1 MSTLLETEVT
11 PLLAAVETPL
21 ESSLLTG
28 TSMSVMACDAN
39 ICRHLKQAAHAI
51 PHHLAVAVQSAQ
63 GASVA
68 NLRYSELDFL
78 NLDRQSD
85 AIAFALNAHGIEH
98 GMKAVLMVTP
108 SLDFFALTFA
118 LFKAGIIPILVDPG
132 MGINNLKQ
140 CFAEAAPDA
149 FIGIPKAHI
158 ARRLFG
164 WGKGS
169 IKSLLNVDDGK
180 TGLAARLM
188 RIATGAISLS
198 TLLQNDSSRQSSS
211 LNASAKHASAQ
222 HAEYPMVML
231 KSDEMAA
238 ILFTS
243 GSTGTPKGV
252 VYSHGMFEAQIQA
265 LKNDYGICHG
275 ERDLATFPLFSLFGP
290 ALGMASIVPEMDAS
304 KPITANPEF
313 LFAAIEK
320 YQCSNIFVNPAL
332 LERLG
337 RAGEQKQHKLP
348 SVQRVISA
356 GAPATIASIA
366 RFSQMLSQGVPI
378 LNSYGAT
385 ESLPISMIASD
396 ALFATT
402 DITDNG
408 GGICVGRA
416 IEGVTIRIIGISEAV
431 IPEWDESL
439 VLNNGE
445 IGEIVVQGPMVSQS
459 YYLNNSQHDRQNDSQ
474 HDSQGNRATA
484 AAKMW
489 DSATNTVR
497 HRMGDLGYLD
507 DQGRLWMCGRKA
519 HRVDA
524 TRNGIFAKRYYSIP
538 CERIFNTHPNVKR
551 SALVGVKVA
560 NEIEP
565 LICIELDQS
574 LVCNKSQQLY
584 QDLIAIAEQFI
595 QTQGIRRFLIH
606 PDFPVDVRHNAKIFR
621 EKLAVWAQSQTKG

>member
-1 MSTLLETEVT
+1 MSTLLETEVA
-11 PLLAAVETPL
+11 PLVASLVTPL
-21 ESSLLTG
+21 EKSLLSD
-28 TSMSVMACDAN
+28 TSASATVNDAN

-85 AIAFALNAHGIEH
+85 AIAFALNAHGIKR

-118 LFKAGIIPILVDPG
+118 LFKAGVIPILVDPG
-132 MGINNLKQ
+132 MGIRNLKQ

-180 TGLAARLM
+180 TGLAAKLI

-198 TLLQNDSSRQSSS
+198 TLLQSTLVQSSAPKS
-211 LNASAKHASAQ
+211 
-222 HAEYPMVML
+222 EYPMVML
-231 KSDEMAA
+231 KSDEIAA

-366 RFSQMLSQGVPI
+366 RFSKMLSQSVPI

-416 IEGVTIRIIGISEAV
+416 IDGVTIRIIAISEEV
-431 IPEWDESL
+431 IPEWDDAL
-439 VLNNGE
+439 QLNNGE

-459 YYLNNSQHDRQNDSQ
+459 YYLNNSQHASQNE
-474 HDSQGNRATA
+474 SQGKRATA
-484 AAKMW
+484 AAKIW

-507 DQGRLWMCGRKA
+507 DQGLLWMCGRKA

-524 TRNGIFAKRYYSIP
+524 TLNGLFAKRYYSIP

-584 QDLIAIAEQFI
+584 QDLIAIAEQFT

>member
-1 MSTLLETEVT
+1 MSTLLETEVA
-11 PLLAAVETPL
+11 PLVTPL
-21 ESSLLTG
+21 EKSLLSG
-28 TSMSVMACDAN
+28 TSASATVNDAN

-63 GASVA
+63 GASVGS
-68 NLRYSELDFL
+68 LRYSELDFL

-85 AIAFALNAHGIEH
+85 AIAFALNAHGIER

-118 LFKAGIIPILVDPG
+118 LFKAGVIPILVDPG
-132 MGINNLKQ
+132 MGIRNLKQ

-180 TGLAARLM
+180 TGLAAKLI
-188 RIATGAISLS
+188 RIGTGAISLS
-198 TLLQNDSSRQSSS
+198 TLLQSTSVQSS
-211 LNASAKHASAQ
+211 ASKS
-222 HAEYPMVML
+222 EYPMVML
-231 KSDEMAA
+231 KSDEIAA

-366 RFSQMLSQGVPI
+366 RFSKMLSQGVPI

-416 IEGVTIRIIGISEAV
+416 IDGVTIRIIAISEDV
-431 IPEWDESL
+431 IPEWDDAL
-439 VLNNGE
+439 QLNNGE

-459 YYLNNSQHDRQNDSQ
+459 YYLNNSQHASQNE
-474 HDSQGNRATA
+474 SQGKRATA
-484 AAKMW
+484 AAKIW

-507 DQGRLWMCGRKA
+507 DQGLLWMCGRKA

-524 TRNGIFAKRYYSIP
+524 TLNGLFAKRYYSIP

-584 QDLIAIAEQFI
+584 QDLIAIAEQFM

>member
-1 MSTLLETEVT
+1 MSTLLEKEVIPLVTET
-11 PLLAAVETPL
+11 
-21 ESSLLTG
+21 SFSTG
-28 TSMSVMACDAN
+28 TSQSAIASDAN
-39 ICRHLKQAAHAI
+39 ICRHLKQAAHDI
-51 PHHLAVAVQSAQ
+51 PHHLAVAVQSAK
-63 GASVA
+63 GAAVA

-78 NLDRQSD
+78 SLDRQSD
-85 AIAFALNAHGIEH
+85 VIAFTLNAHGITR

-132 MGINNLKQ
+132 MGIKNLKQ

-164 WGKGS
+164 WGKGT
-169 IKSLLNVDDGK
+169 IKILLNVDGGK
-180 TGLAARLM
+180 TGFAAKLNCM
-188 RIATGAISLS
+188 ATGAMSLS
-198 TLLQNDSSRQSSS
+198 TLLQNTSAQSS
-211 LNASAKHASAQ
+211 AQ
-222 HAEYPMVML
+222 KSPYPMVLL
-231 KSDEMAA
+231 KPNEMAA

-252 VYSHGMFEAQIQA
+252 VYSHAMFEAQIQA

-313 LFAAIEK
+313 LFAAIEQ

-337 RAGEQKQHKLP
+337 RAGEQKQHTLP
-348 SVQRVISA
+348 SVKRVISA

-366 RFSQMLSQGVPI
+366 RFSKMLSDGVPV

-402 DITDNG
+402 EMTDNG
-408 GGICVGRA
+408 AGICVGNA
-416 IEGVTIRIIGISEAV
+416 IDGVSIGIIGISEAV
-431 IPEWDESL
+431 IPEWDDAL
-439 VLNNGE
+439 LLKNGE
-445 IGEIVVQGPMVSQS
+445 IGEIIVQGPMVSQS
-459 YYLNNSQHDRQNDSQ
+459 YYQYDSQ
-474 HDSQGNRATA
+474 RDNQR
-484 AAKMW
+484 
-489 DSATNTVR
+489 DSATAMAKIWDPVANCVR

-519 HRVDA
+519 HRIDA
-524 TRNGIFAKRYYSIP
+524 THKGKFAKRYYSIP

-560 NEIEP
+560 NEITP
-565 LICIELDQS
+565 LICIELDTS

-584 QDLIAIAEQFI
+584 QELTTLAEQFH
-595 QTQGIRRFLIH
+595 QTQGIKRFLIH

>member
-1 MSTLLETEVT
+1 MSTLLEKEVIPLVTET
-11 PLLAAVETPL
+11 
-21 ESSLLTG
+21 SFSTG
-28 TSMSVMACDAN
+28 TSQSAIASDAN
-39 ICRHLKQAAHAI
+39 ICRHLKQAAHDI
-51 PHHLAVAVQSAQ
+51 PHHLAVAVQSAK
-63 GASVA
+63 GAAVA

-78 NLDRQSD
+78 SLDRQSD
-85 AIAFALNAHGIEH
+85 VIAFALNAHGITR

-132 MGINNLKQ
+132 MGIKNLKQ

-164 WGKGS
+164 WGKGT
-169 IKSLLNVDDGK
+169 IKILLNVDGGK
-180 TGLAARLM
+180 TGFAAKLNCM
-188 RIATGAISLS
+188 ATGAMSLS
-198 TLLQNDSSRQSSS
+198 TLLQNTSAQSS
-211 LNASAKHASAQ
+211 AQ
-222 HAEYPMVML
+222 KSPYPMVLL
-231 KSDEMAA
+231 KPNEMAA

-252 VYSHGMFEAQIQA
+252 VYSHAMFEAQIQA

-313 LFAAIEK
+313 LFAAIEQ

-337 RAGEQKQHKLP
+337 RAGEQKQHTLP
-348 SVQRVISA
+348 SVKRVISA

-366 RFSQMLSQGVPI
+366 RFSKMLSDGVPV

-402 DITDNG
+402 EMTDNG
-408 GGICVGRA
+408 AGICVGNA
-416 IEGVTIRIIGISEAV
+416 IDGVSIGIIGISEAV
-431 IPEWDESL
+431 IPEWDDAL
-439 VLNNGE
+439 LLKNGE
-445 IGEIVVQGPMVSQS
+445 IGEIIVQGPMVSQS
-459 YYLNNSQHDRQNDSQ
+459 YYQYDSQ
-474 HDSQGNRATA
+474 RDNQR
-484 AAKMW
+484 
-489 DSATNTVR
+489 DSATAMAKIWDPVANCVR

-519 HRVDA
+519 HRIDA
-524 TRNGIFAKRYYSIP
+524 THKGKFAKRYYSIP

-560 NEIEP
+560 NEITP
-565 LICIELDQS
+565 LICIELDTS

-584 QDLIAIAEQFI
+584 QELTTLAEQFH
-595 QTQGIRRFLIH
+595 QTQGIKRFLIH

>member
-11 PLLAAVETPL
+11 PLLAAVVTPL
-21 ESSLLTG
+21 DTSLLTG
-28 TSMSVMACDAN
+28 TSASAMASDAN

-85 AIAFALNAHGIEH
+85 AIAFALNAHGIER

-169 IKSLLNVDDGK
+169 IKSLLNVDGGK
-180 TGLAARLM
+180 TGLAARLI

-198 TLLQNDSSRQSSS
+198 TLLQNSSSR
-211 LNASAKHASAQ
+211 NASAQHTQAQ

-366 RFSQMLSQGVPI
+366 RFSKMLSQGVPI

-396 ALFATT
+396 ALFTTT

-408 GGICVGRA
+408 GGICVGGA
-416 IEGVTIRIIGISEAV
+416 IDGVTIRIIDISEAV
-431 IPEWDESL
+431 IPEWDEAL

-459 YYLNNSQHDRQNDSQ
+459 YYLKDSQ
-474 HDSQGNRATA
+474 RDSATA
-484 AAKMW
+484 AAKML
-489 DSATNTVR
+489 DSATNSVR

-524 TRNGIFAKRYYSIP
+524 TRKCQLVKRYYSIP

-574 LVCNKSQQLY
+574 LACNKSQQLY
-584 QDLIAIAEQFI
+584 QDLITIAEQFT

>member
-1 MSTLLETEVT
+1 MSTLLETEVA
-11 PLLAAVETPL
+11 PLVTPL
-21 ESSLLTG
+21 EKSLLSG
-28 TSMSVMACDAN
+28 TSASATINDAN

-85 AIAFALNAHGIEH
+85 AIAFALNAHGIER

-118 LFKAGIIPILVDPG
+118 LFKAGVIPILVDPG
-132 MGINNLKQ
+132 MGIRNLKQ

-180 TGLAARLM
+180 TGLAAKLI
-188 RIATGAISLS
+188 RIGTGAISLS
-198 TLLQNDSSRQSSS
+198 TLLQSTSVQSSAPKS
-211 LNASAKHASAQ
+211 
-222 HAEYPMVML
+222 EYPMVML
-231 KSDEMAA
+231 KSDEIAA

-366 RFSQMLSQGVPI
+366 RFSKMLSQGVPI

-416 IEGVTIRIIGISEAV
+416 IDGVTIRIIAISEEV
-431 IPEWDESL
+431 IPEWDDAL
-439 VLNNGE
+439 QLNNGE

-459 YYLNNSQHDRQNDSQ
+459 YYLNNSQHASQNE
-474 HDSQGNRATA
+474 SQGKRATA
-484 AAKMW
+484 AAKIW
-489 DSATNTVR
+489 DSATDTVR

-507 DQGRLWMCGRKA
+507 DQGLLWMCGRKA

-524 TRNGIFAKRYYSIP
+524 TLNGLFAKRYYSIP

-584 QDLIAIAEQFI
+584 QDLIAIAEQFT

>member
-1 MSTLLETEVT
+1 MSTLLETGVT
-11 PLLAAVETPL
+11 PLLAAVVTPL
-21 ESSLLTG
+21 ETSLLTG
-28 TSMSVMACDAN
+28 TSASAMASDAN

-85 AIAFALNAHGIEH
+85 AIAFALNAHGIER
-98 GMKAVLMVTP
+98 GMKAVLMVKP

-169 IKSLLNVDDGK
+169 IKSLLNVDGGK
-180 TGLAARLM
+180 TGLAARLI

-198 TLLQNDSSRQSSS
+198 TLLQNSSSR
-211 LNASAKHASAQ
+211 NASAQHTQAQ

-366 RFSQMLSQGVPI
+366 RFSKMLSQGVPI

-408 GGICVGRA
+408 GGICVGGA
-416 IEGVTIRIIGISEAV
+416 IDGVTIRIIGISETV
-431 IPEWDESL
+431 IPEWGEAL

-459 YYLNNSQHDRQNDSQ
+459 YYLKDSQ
-474 HDSQGNRATA
+474 RDSATA

-489 DSATNTVR
+489 DSAANSFR

-519 HRVDA
+519 HRVDV
-524 TRNGIFAKRYYSIP
+524 TRKGQLVKRYYSIP

-584 QDLIAIAEQFI
+584 QDLITIAEQFA

>member
-1 MSTLLETEVT
+1 MSTLLETEVAPLVAPLVTPLET
-11 PLLAAVETPL
+11 PLLTG
-21 ESSLLTG
+21 SS
-28 TSMSVMACDAN
+28 TSATVSDAN

-85 AIAFALNAHGIEH
+85 AIAFALNAHGIER

-118 LFKAGIIPILVDPG
+118 LFKAGVIPILVDPG
-132 MGINNLKQ
+132 MGIRNLKQ

-180 TGLAARLM
+180 TGLAAKLI
-188 RIATGAISLS
+188 RIGTGAISLS
-198 TLLQNDSSRQSSS
+198 TLLQSTSVQSSAPKS
-211 LNASAKHASAQ
+211 
-222 HAEYPMVML
+222 EYPMVML
-231 KSDEMAA
+231 KSDEIAA

-366 RFSQMLSQGVPI
+366 RFSKMLSQGVPI

-416 IEGVTIRIIGISEAV
+416 IDGVTIRIIAISEEV
-431 IPEWDESL
+431 IPEWDDAL
-439 VLNNGE
+439 QLNNGE

-459 YYLNNSQHDRQNDSQ
+459 YYLNNSQHASQNE
-474 HDSQGNRATA
+474 SQGKRATA
-484 AAKMW
+484 AAKIW
-489 DSATNTVR
+489 DSATNSVR

-507 DQGRLWMCGRKA
+507 DQDRLWMCGRKA

-524 TRNGIFAKRYYSIP
+524 TLNGLFVKRYYSIP

-584 QDLIAIAEQFI
+584 QDLIAIAEQFT

>member
-1 MSTLLETEVT
+1 
-11 PLLAAVETPL
+11 
-21 ESSLLTG
+21 
-28 TSMSVMACDAN
+28 
-39 ICRHLKQAAHAI
+39 
-51 PHHLAVAVQSAQ
+51 
-63 GASVA
+63 
-68 NLRYSELDFL
+68 
-78 NLDRQSD
+78 
-85 AIAFALNAHGIEH
+85 
-98 GMKAVLMVTP
+98 
-108 SLDFFALTFA
+108 
-118 LFKAGIIPILVDPG
+118 
-132 MGINNLKQ
+132 
-140 CFAEAAPDA
+140 
-149 FIGIPKAHI
+149 
-158 ARRLFG
+158 
-164 WGKGS
+164 
-169 IKSLLNVDDGK
+169 
-180 TGLAARLM
+180 
-188 RIATGAISLS
+188 
-198 TLLQNDSSRQSSS
+198 
-211 LNASAKHASAQ
+211 
-222 HAEYPMVML
+222 
-231 KSDEMAA
+231 
-238 ILFTS
+238 
-243 GSTGTPKGV
+243 
-252 VYSHGMFEAQIQA
+252 
-265 LKNDYGICHG
+265 
-275 ERDLATFPLFSLFGP
+275 
-290 ALGMASIVPEMDAS
+290 
-304 KPITANPEF
+304 
-313 LFAAIEK
+313 
-320 YQCSNIFVNPAL
+320 CSNIFVNPAL

-366 RFSQMLSQGVPI
+366 RFSKMLSQGVPI

-416 IEGVTIRIIGISEAV
+416 IDGVTIRIIAISEEV
-431 IPEWDESL
+431 IPEWDDAL
-439 VLNNGE
+439 QLNNGE

-459 YYLNNSQHDRQNDSQ
+459 YYLNNSQHASQNE
-474 HDSQGNRATA
+474 SQGKRATA
-484 AAKMW
+484 AAKIW
-489 DSATNTVR
+489 DSATDTVR

-507 DQGRLWMCGRKA
+507 DQGLLWMCGRKA

-524 TRNGIFAKRYYSIP
+524 TLNGLFAKRYYSIP

-584 QDLIAIAEQFI
+584 QDLIAIAEQFT

>member
-1 MSTLLETEVT
+1 MSTLLETEVA
-11 PLLAAVETPL
+11 PLVTQL
-21 ESSLLTG
+21 EKSLLSG
-28 TSMSVMACDAN
+28 TSASATVNDAN

-68 NLRYSELDFL
+68 SLRYSELDFL

-85 AIAFALNAHGIEH
+85 AIAFALNAHGIER

-118 LFKAGIIPILVDPG
+118 LFKAGVIPILVDPG
-132 MGINNLKQ
+132 MGIRNLKQ

-180 TGLAARLM
+180 TGLAAKLT
-188 RIATGAISLS
+188 RIGTGAISLS
-198 TLLQNDSSRQSSS
+198 TLLQSTSVQSSAPKS
-211 LNASAKHASAQ
+211 
-222 HAEYPMVML
+222 EYPMVML
-231 KSDEMAA
+231 KSDEIAA

-366 RFSQMLSQGVPI
+366 RFSKMLSQGVPI

-416 IEGVTIRIIGISEAV
+416 IDGVTIRIIAISEEV
-431 IPEWDESL
+431 IPEWDDAL
-439 VLNNGE
+439 QLNNGE

-459 YYLNNSQHDRQNDSQ
+459 YYLNNSQHASQNE
-474 HDSQGNRATA
+474 SQGKRATA
-484 AAKMW
+484 AAKIW

-507 DQGRLWMCGRKA
+507 DQGLLWMCGRKA

-524 TRNGIFAKRYYSIP
+524 TLNGLFVKRYYSIP

-584 QDLIAIAEQFI
+584 QDLIAIAEQFT

>member
-1 MSTLLETEVT
+1 MSTLLETEVA
-11 PLLAAVETPL
+11 PLVTQL
-21 ESSLLTG
+21 EKSLLSG
-28 TSMSVMACDAN
+28 TSASATINDAN

-85 AIAFALNAHGIEH
+85 AIAFALNAHGIER

-118 LFKAGIIPILVDPG
+118 LFKAGVIPILVDPG
-132 MGINNLKQ
+132 MGIRNLKQ

-180 TGLAARLM
+180 TGLAAKLI
-188 RIATGAISLS
+188 RIGTGAISLS
-198 TLLQNDSSRQSSS
+198 TLLQSTSVQSSAPKS
-211 LNASAKHASAQ
+211 
-222 HAEYPMVML
+222 EYPMVML
-231 KSDEMAA
+231 KSDEIAA

-366 RFSQMLSQGVPI
+366 RFSKMLSQGVPI

-416 IEGVTIRIIGISEAV
+416 IDGVTIRIIAISEEV
-431 IPEWDESL
+431 IPEWDDAL
-439 VLNNGE
+439 QLNNGE

-459 YYLNNSQHDRQNDSQ
+459 YYLNNSQHASQNE
-474 HDSQGNRATA
+474 SQGKRATA
-484 AAKMW
+484 AAKIW
-489 DSATNTVR
+489 DSATDTVR

-507 DQGRLWMCGRKA
+507 DQGLLWMCGRKA

-524 TRNGIFAKRYYSIP
+524 TLNGLFAKRYYSIP

-584 QDLIAIAEQFI
+584 QDLIAIAEQFT

>member
-1 MSTLLETEVT
+1 
-11 PLLAAVETPL
+11 
-21 ESSLLTG
+21 
-28 TSMSVMACDAN
+28 
-39 ICRHLKQAAHAI
+39 R
-51 PHHLAVAVQSAQ
+51 
-63 GASVA
+63 
-68 NLRYSELDFL
+68 R
-78 NLDRQSD
+78 
-85 AIAFALNAHGIEH
+85 
-98 GMKAVLMVTP
+98 VL
-108 SLDFFALTFA
+108 
-118 LFKAGIIPILVDPG
+118 
-132 MGINNLKQ
+132 
-140 CFAEAAPDA
+140 
-149 FIGIPKAHI
+149 
-158 ARRLFG
+158 G

-169 IKSLLNVDDGK
+169 VKVLLNVDGGK
-180 TGLAARLM
+180 TGLAATLM
-188 RIATGAISLS
+188 RMGTGAISLS
-198 TLLQNDSSRQSSS
+198 TLLQNTSGQF
-211 LNASAKHASAQ
+211 SAAKS
-222 HAEYPMVML
+222 EYPMVML

-304 KPITANPEF
+304 KPITANPAF

-320 YQCSNIFVNPAL
+320 YQCSNMFVNPAL

-337 RAGEQKQHKLP
+337 RAGEQQQLKLP

-366 RFSQMLSQGVPI
+366 RFSQMLSQGVPV

-416 IEGVTIRIIGISEAV
+416 IDGVTIRIIAISEAV
-431 IPEWDESL
+431 IPEWDEAL
-439 VLNNGE
+439 VMNNGE

-459 YYLNNSQHDRQNDSQ
+459 YYRRDSQ
-474 HDSQGNRATA
+474 HVGQHNGQGHRATA
-484 AAKMW
+484 AAKIR
-489 DSATNTVR
+489 DSATHTVR

-507 DQGRLWMCGRKA
+507 DQGLLWMCGRKA

-524 TRNGIFAKRYYSIP
+524 TLNGLFAKRYYSIP
-538 CERIFNTHPNVKR
+538 CERIINTHPNVKR
-551 SALVGVKVA
+551 SALVGVTVA

-574 LVCNKSQQLY
+574 MACNKSQQLY
-584 QDLIAIAEQFI
+584 QELTAIAEQFT

-621 EKLAVWAQSQTKG
+621 EKLAVWAQSQTKA

>member
-1 MSTLLETEVT
+1 MSTLLEKEVI
-11 PLLAAVETPL
+11 PLVTETPF
-21 ESSLLTG
+21 STG
-28 TSMSVMACDAN
+28 TSQSAIASDAN
-39 ICRHLKQAAHAI
+39 ICRHLKQAAHDI
-51 PHHLAVAVQSAQ
+51 PHHLAVAVQSAK

-78 NLDRQSD
+78 SLDRQSD
-85 AIAFALNAHGIEH
+85 VIAFALNAHGITR

-132 MGINNLKQ
+132 MGIKNLKQ

-164 WGKGS
+164 WGKGT
-169 IKSLLNVDDGK
+169 IKILLNVDGGK
-180 TGLAARLM
+180 TGFAAKLNCM
-188 RIATGAISLS
+188 ATGAMSLS
-198 TLLQNDSSRQSSS
+198 TLLQNTSAQSSGAQS
-211 LNASAKHASAQ
+211 SAQ
-222 HAEYPMVML
+222 KSPYPMVLL
-231 KSDEMAA
+231 KPNEMAA

-252 VYSHGMFEAQIQA
+252 VYSHAMFEAQIQA

-313 LFAAIEK
+313 LFAAIEQ

-337 RAGEQKQHKLP
+337 RAGEQKQHTLP
-348 SVQRVISA
+348 SVKRVISA

-366 RFSQMLSQGVPI
+366 RFSKMLSDGVPV

-396 ALFATT
+396 TLFATT
-402 DITDNG
+402 EMTDNG
-408 GGICVGRA
+408 AGICVGHA
-416 IEGVTIRIIGISEAV
+416 IDGVSIGIIGISEAV
-431 IPEWDESL
+431 IPEWDDAL
-439 VLNNGE
+439 LLKNGE
-445 IGEIVVQGPMVSQS
+445 IGEIIVQGPMVSQS
-459 YYLNNSQHDRQNDSQ
+459 YYQYDSQ
-474 HDSQGNRATA
+474 RDNQR
-484 AAKMW
+484 
-489 DSATNTVR
+489 DSATAMAKIWDPVANCVR

-524 TRNGIFAKRYYSIP
+524 THKGKFAKRYYSIP

-560 NEIEP
+560 NEITP
-565 LICIELDQS
+565 LICIELDTS

-584 QDLIAIAEQFI
+584 QELTTLAEQFH
-595 QTQGIRRFLIH
+595 QTQGIKRFLIH

>member
-1 MSTLLETEVT
+1 MSTLLETEVA
-11 PLLAAVETPL
+11 PLVTQL
-21 ESSLLTG
+21 EKSLLSG
-28 TSMSVMACDAN
+28 TSASATVNDAN

-68 NLRYSELDFL
+68 SLRYSELDFL

-85 AIAFALNAHGIEH
+85 AIAFALNAHGIER

-118 LFKAGIIPILVDPG
+118 LFKAGVIPILVDPG
-132 MGINNLKQ
+132 MGIRNLKQ

-180 TGLAARLM
+180 TGLAAKLI
-188 RIATGAISLS
+188 RIGTGAISLS
-198 TLLQNDSSRQSSS
+198 TLLQSTSVQSSAPKS
-211 LNASAKHASAQ
+211 
-222 HAEYPMVML
+222 EYPMVML
-231 KSDEMAA
+231 KSDEIAA

-366 RFSQMLSQGVPI
+366 RFSKMLSQGVPI

-416 IEGVTIRIIGISEAV
+416 IDGVTIRIIAISEEV
-431 IPEWDESL
+431 IPEWDDAL
-439 VLNNGE
+439 QLNNGE

-459 YYLNNSQHDRQNDSQ
+459 YYLNNSQHASQNE
-474 HDSQGNRATA
+474 SQGKRATA
-484 AAKMW
+484 AAKIW

-507 DQGRLWMCGRKA
+507 DQGLLWMCGRKA

-524 TRNGIFAKRYYSIP
+524 TLNGLFVKRYYSIP

-584 QDLIAIAEQFI
+584 QDLIAIAEQFT

>member
-1 MSTLLETEVT
+1 MSTLLETGVAPLVAPLVT
-11 PLLAAVETPL
+11 PLEK
-21 ESSLLTG
+21 SLLSG
-28 TSMSVMACDAN
+28 TSASATVNDAN

-85 AIAFALNAHGIEH
+85 AIAFALNAHGIER

-118 LFKAGIIPILVDPG
+118 LFKAGVIPILVDPG
-132 MGINNLKQ
+132 MGIRNLKQ

-180 TGLAARLM
+180 TGLAAKLI
-188 RIATGAISLS
+188 RIGTGAISLS
-198 TLLQNDSSRQSSS
+198 TLLQSTSVQSSAPKS
-211 LNASAKHASAQ
+211 
-222 HAEYPMVML
+222 EYPMVML
-231 KSDEMAA
+231 KSDEIAA

-366 RFSQMLSQGVPI
+366 RFSKMLSQGVPI

-416 IEGVTIRIIGISEAV
+416 IDGVTIRIIAISEEV
-431 IPEWDESL
+431 IPEWDDAL
-439 VLNNGE
+439 QLNNGE

-459 YYLNNSQHDRQNDSQ
+459 YYLNNSQHASQNE
-474 HDSQGNRATA
+474 SQGKRATA
-484 AAKMW
+484 AAKIW
-489 DSATNTVR
+489 DSSTNTVR

-507 DQGRLWMCGRKA
+507 DQGLLWMCGRKA

-524 TRNGIFAKRYYSIP
+524 TLNGLFVKRYYSIP

-574 LVCNKSQQLY
+574 LVCNKSQLLY
-584 QDLIAIAEQFI
+584 QDLIAIAEQFT

>member
-1 MSTLLETEVT
+1 MSTLLEKEVIPLVTET
-11 PLLAAVETPL
+11 
-21 ESSLLTG
+21 SLSTG
-28 TSMSVMACDAN
+28 TSQSAIASDAN
-39 ICRHLKQAAHAI
+39 ICRHLKQAAHDI
-51 PHHLAVAVQSAQ
+51 PHHLAVAVQSAK

-78 NLDRQSD
+78 SLDRQSD
-85 AIAFALNAHGIEH
+85 VIAFALNAHGITQ

-132 MGINNLKQ
+132 MGIKNLKQ

-164 WGKGS
+164 WGKGT
-169 IKSLLNVDDGK
+169 IKILLNVDGGK
-180 TGLAARLM
+180 TGFAAKLNCM
-188 RIATGAISLS
+188 VTGAMSLS
-198 TLLQNDSSRQSSS
+198 TLLQNTSAQSS
-211 LNASAKHASAQ
+211 AQ
-222 HAEYPMVML
+222 KSPYSMVLL
-231 KSDEMAA
+231 KPNEMAA

-252 VYSHGMFEAQIQA
+252 VYSHAMFEAQIQA

-313 LFAAIEK
+313 LFAAIEQ

-337 RAGEQKQHKLP
+337 RAGEQKQHTLP
-348 SVQRVISA
+348 SVKRVISA

-366 RFSQMLSQGVPI
+366 RFSKMLSDGVPV

-402 DITDNG
+402 EMTDNG
-408 GGICVGRA
+408 AGICVGHA
-416 IEGVTIRIIGISEAV
+416 IDGVSIGIIGISEAV
-431 IPEWDESL
+431 IPEWDDAL
-439 VLNNGE
+439 LLKNGE
-445 IGEIVVQGPMVSQS
+445 IGEIIVQGPMVSQS
-459 YYLNNSQHDRQNDSQ
+459 YYQYDSQ
-474 HDSQGNRATA
+474 RDNQR
-484 AAKMW
+484 
-489 DSATNTVR
+489 DSATAMAKIWDPVANCVR

-524 TRNGIFAKRYYSIP
+524 THKGKFAKRYYSIP

-560 NEIEP
+560 NEITP
-565 LICIELDQS
+565 LICIELDTS

-584 QDLIAIAEQFI
+584 QELTTLAEQFH
-595 QTQGIRRFLIH
+595 QTQGIKRFLIH

>member
-1 MSTLLETEVT
+1 MSTLLEKEVIPLVTET
-11 PLLAAVETPL
+11 
-21 ESSLLTG
+21 SFSTG
-28 TSMSVMACDAN
+28 TSQSAIASDAN
-39 ICRHLKQAAHAI
+39 ICRHLKQAAHDI
-51 PHHLAVAVQSAQ
+51 PHHLAVAVQSAK

-68 NLRYSELDFL
+68 NLRYSELDFIS
-78 NLDRQSD
+78 LDKQSD
-85 AIAFALNAHGIEH
+85 GIAFALNAHGITR

-132 MGINNLKQ
+132 MGIKNLKQ

-164 WGKGS
+164 WGKGT
-169 IKSLLNVDDGK
+169 IKILLNVDGGK
-180 TGLAARLM
+180 TGFAAKLNCM
-188 RIATGAISLS
+188 ATGAMSLS
-198 TLLQNDSSRQSSS
+198 TLLQNTSAQSSGAQS
-211 LNASAKHASAQ
+211 SAQ
-222 HAEYPMVML
+222 KSPYPMVLL
-231 KSDEMAA
+231 KPNEMAA

-252 VYSHGMFEAQIQA
+252 VYSHAMFEAQIQA

-275 ERDLATFPLFSLFGP
+275 ECDLATFPLFSLFGP

-304 KPITANPEF
+304 KPITANSEF
-313 LFAAIEK
+313 LFAAIEQ

-337 RAGEQKQHKLP
+337 RAGEQKQHTLP
-348 SVQRVISA
+348 SVKRVISA

-366 RFSQMLSQGVPI
+366 RFSKMLSDGVPV

-402 DITDNG
+402 EMTDNG
-408 GGICVGRA
+408 AGICVGHA
-416 IEGVTIRIIGISEAV
+416 IDGVSIGIIGISEAV
-431 IPEWDESL
+431 IPEWDDAL
-439 VLNNGE
+439 LLKNGE
-445 IGEIVVQGPMVSQS
+445 IGEIIVQGPMVSQS
-459 YYLNNSQHDRQNDSQ
+459 YYQYDNQR
-474 HDSQGNRATA
+474 
-484 AAKMW
+484 
-489 DSATNTVR
+489 DSATAMAKIWDPVANCVR

-524 TRNGIFAKRYYSIP
+524 THKGKFAKRYYSIP

-560 NEIEP
+560 NEITP
-565 LICIELDQS
+565 LICIELDTS

-584 QDLIAIAEQFI
+584 QELTTLAEQFH
-595 QTQGIRRFLIH
+595 QTQGIKRFLIH

>member
-1 MSTLLETEVT
+1 MSGLLGADLPT
-11 PLLAAVETPL
+11 
-21 ESSLLTG
+21 SSCDDSSI
-28 TSMSVMACDAN
+28 SMVGNDAN
-39 ICRHLKQAAHAI
+39 ICRHLKQAAHVI
-51 PHHLAVAVQSAQ
+51 PHHLAVAVQKAKGSGLFNQ
-63 GASVA
+63 SGALSK
-68 NLRYSELDFL
+68 LSYQELDFVS
-78 NLDRQSD
+78 LDRQSD
-85 AIAFALNAHGIEH
+85 AIAFALNAHGIKR

-169 IKSLLNVDDGK
+169 VKCLLNVDSGK
-180 TGLAARLM
+180 PGL
-188 RIATGAISLS
+188 
-198 TLLQNDSSRQSSS
+198 
-211 LNASAKHASAQ
+211 SAKLAQMVVGAPSLASRLRRPSGLGWPSEQ
-222 HAEYPMVML
+222 VEYPMVML
-231 KSDEMAA
+231 KPDEMAA

-265 LKNDYGICHG
+265 LKNDYGIAHG

-337 RAGEQKQHKLP
+337 RAGELKQHKLP

-366 RFSQMLSQGVPI
+366 RFSKMLSQGVPI

-385 ESLPISMIASD
+385 ESLPISMIASE

-402 DITDNG
+402 EITDNG
-408 GGICVGRA
+408 GGICVGRG
-416 IEGVTIRIIGISEAV
+416 IKGVDIGIIAISEEI
-431 IPEWDESL
+431 IPQWDNAL
-439 VLNNGE
+439 LLNNCD
-445 IGEIVVQGPMVSQS
+445 IGEIVVRGPMVSQS
-459 YYLNNSQHDRQNDSQ
+459 YYLNDSQ
-474 HDSQGNRATA
+474 RNSATA
-484 AAKMW
+484 AAKIW
-489 DSATNTVR
+489 DPATNSVR

-507 DQGRLWMCGRKA
+507 DQGQLWMCGRKA

-524 TRNGIFAKRYYSIP
+524 TRNGQFAQRYYSIP

-551 SALVGVKVA
+551 SALVGITVA
-560 NEIEP
+560 NEIAP

-584 QDLIAIAEQFI
+584 QDLIAIAEQFP
-595 QTQGIRRFLIH
+595 QTKGIRRFLIH

-621 EKLAVWAQSQTKG
+621 EKLAIWAQSQTKG